1 MIFVAKL
8 ILALFVGVV
17 LIISLLPK
25 PDILIKIK
33 NGKPKVK
40 RGNVS
45 RLFLQDCERIC
56 TDCNIQK
63 GKIVGKKK
71 SRIISL
77 KFSGGIPKKYHQQL
91 RNAWNFHR

>member
-1 MIFVAKL
+1 MVFVAKL
-8 ILALFVGVV
+8 ILALFIGVV
-17 LIISLLPK
+17 LIISLRPK
-25 PDILIKIK
+25 PDISIKIK

-56 TDCNIQK
+56 TDFNIQK
-63 GKIVGKKK
+63 GKITGKKK
-71 SRIISL
+71 SDIVSL
-77 KFSGGIPKKYHQQL
+77 KFSGGIEKKYHQQF